1 MNAFALLKQRI
12 TNTPIAIHP
21 DKAGVIMGAL
31 MDRLGVTQ
39 ITMID
44 ARGAHAV
51 RAHAWAD
58 DGDEWGEEGG
68 NPRGGYDLV
77 NGVAVIQVR
86 GTTVQRTGSL
96 RPYSGM
102 TGYDGLRQNFM
113 LALTDPAAE
122 AILFDVDSPGGEVCG
137 CFDLVDTIHE
147 GRGVKPIGA
156 ILNENA
162 YSAAYALAS
171 AVDPG
176 SLYVPRTGGTG
187 SVGVI
192 YIHLSYEEMLGK
204 AGVKATLVTKGAL
217 KGEGSELKDLSKAAL
232 ARLTDDV
239 ETVGALFDETVARN
253 RGLKVSAVA
262 ATEAGTFLGREG
274 VEIGFAD
281 KVMAPDAAFRDF
293 LKKVA

>member
-1 MNAFALLKQRI
+1 MNPFPFLKQRV

-21 DKAGVIMGAL
+21 DKGGVIMGAL
-31 MDRLGVTQ
+31 AERLGVTQ
-39 ITMID
+39 ITVVGSD
-44 ARGAHAV
+44 GAHGV

-58 DGDEWGEEGG
+58 DDDWGEEGS
-68 NPRGGYDLV
+68 NPRGGYDV
-77 NGVAVIQVR
+77 VEGVAIIQVR

-113 LALTDPAAE
+113 LALVDPAVDG
-122 AILFDVDSPGGEVCG
+122 IVFDIDSPGGEVCG
-137 CFDLVDTIHE
+137 CFDLVDTIYE
-147 GRGVKPIGA
+147 ARGVKPIGA

-192 YIHLSYEEMLGK
+192 YIHLSYEGMLDK
-204 AGVKATLVTKGAL
+204 AGVQATLVTKGAF
-217 KGEGSELKDLSKAAL
+217 KGEGTELKNLSKETF
-232 ARLTDDV
+232 ARLKADV
-239 ETVGALFDETVARN
+239 VKVGELFDRTVARN

-262 ATEAGTFLGREG
+262 ATEAGTFLGAEG

-281 KVMAPDAAFRDF
+281 KCMAPDAAFRDF
-293 LKKVA
+293 LKRVA